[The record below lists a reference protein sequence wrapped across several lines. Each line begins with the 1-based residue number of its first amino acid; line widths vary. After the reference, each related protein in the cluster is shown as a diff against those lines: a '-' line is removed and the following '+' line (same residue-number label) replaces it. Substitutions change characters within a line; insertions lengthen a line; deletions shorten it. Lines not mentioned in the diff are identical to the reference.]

1 VIGSGYLRG
10 PGETALYL
18 FTCGGPESAIGGDVF
33 KGSDVNDFI
42 HLAYYVLDTSKTL
55 DLAGYPRSVWK
66 TTLDQYEIEQVRI
79 ITCGRRS
86 TVGRDFDQ
94 DSQFLKHFAVLLNEY
109 RAKAGKS
116 SLRKPFTGSPGCG
129 DGEVTVYIKVEPK
142 ATRIQYNF
150 D

>member
-1 VIGSGYLRG
+1 MIRSILLPLLCVILTISNAFAGDSKAYSVIRSYLSPRVIGSGYLRG

-79 ITCGRRS
+79 ITCAGVRR
-86 TVGRDFDQ
+86 
-94 DSQFLKHFAVLLNEY
+94 L
-109 RAKAGKS
+109 AGIS
-116 SLRKPFTGSPGCG
+116 IRTHNS
-129 DGEVTVYIKVEPK
+129 
-142 ATRIQYNF
+142 
-150 D
+150 